1 MFHSSGRHVG
11 HKACAACLFRVGY
24 NHGEISRMIG
34 VSQRTSK
41 SACMDASAIAPSRS
55 AKRVVACV
63 SCLLRVGLGCRIIGK
78 ITNAPKTTII
88 RQRRRLGLL
97 PAAAANARR
106 ISIGRGIPQRS
117 PKTTNRAD
125 LAMAAAAR
133 EEANTVAI
141 LEGALSWVNHPE
153 VPQKFRDWF
162 RHQIKRKWYRD
173 YYRKTAGVKGS
184 SHHFVSVLRSRIL
197 AAIKH
202 AKTKKA
208 DKSVKL
214 LGCGLDEARLHISKQ
229 FQPGMS
235 WENHGA
241 WHIDHIKPIALFD
254 LSNSAEQL
262 ECFNYRN
269 LQPLWAKDNL
279 SKGAR
284 YTE

>member
-1 MFHSSGRHVG
+1 
-11 HKACAACLFRVGY
+11 
-24 NHGEISRMIG
+24 
-34 VSQRTSK
+34 
-41 SACMDASAIAPSRS
+41 MDASAIAPSRS

-125 LAMAAAAR
+125 RAMAAAAQ

-141 LEGALSWVNHPE
+141 LEDALSWVNHPE

-162 RHQIKRKWYRD
+162 RHLIKRKWYRD
-173 YYRKTAGVKGS
+173 YYRKTAGVKCS

-214 LGCGLDEARLHISKQ
+214 LGCSLDEARLHISKQ

>member
-1 MFHSSGRHVG
+1 
-11 HKACAACLFRVGY
+11 
-24 NHGEISRMIG
+24 
-34 VSQRTSK
+34 
-41 SACMDASAIAPSRS
+41 MDASAIAPSRS

-78 ITNAPKTTII
+78 ITNTPKTTII
-88 RQRRRLGLL
+88 RQRRRLGLST
-97 PAAAANARR
+97 AARGGALRR
-106 ISIGRGIPQRS
+106 GIGRGIPNGS
-117 PKTTNRAD
+117 LKAANRVD
-125 LAMAAAAR
+125 RAMAVAAI

-284 YTE
+284 FTE